1 MQRWGV
7 QIMTD
12 QHHPAVPGTKPAPVQ
27 SCWLCGI
34 RLSAS
39 RMVPDGGSACRDLRW
54 YCRDTWACTQRWTSH
69 AARLATARQATAEPR
84 TAPGAQAADAEAR
97 PVRV

>member
-1 MQRWGV
+1 
-7 QIMTD
+7 MTD
-12 QHHPAVPGTKPAPVQ
+12 QHHLAVSGRELAVSGREEAPIR

-69 AARLATARQATAEPR
+69 AARLAAARQGTAESPK
-84 TAPGAQAADAEAR
+84 APAAQAADVDAR
-97 PVRV
+97 PVPA